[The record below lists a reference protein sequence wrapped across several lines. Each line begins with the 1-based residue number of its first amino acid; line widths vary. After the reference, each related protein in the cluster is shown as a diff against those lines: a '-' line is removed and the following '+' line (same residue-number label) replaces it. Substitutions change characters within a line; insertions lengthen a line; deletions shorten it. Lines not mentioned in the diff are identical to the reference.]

1 MDIRINGYFP
11 FKEVSVGPPDQY
23 LGAKLKKF
31 DLPDGSHTWGIIPP
45 KYVQSAVA
53 NCEKYV
59 EETLGAPYTMY
70 KKAENPFLM
79 DCRPAEDVSPELGP
93 DETTFFMQ
101 LVGILRWMVELGR
114 VDISTEVSML
124 ASYKM

>member
-1 MDIRINGYFP
+1 
-11 FKEVSVGPPDQY
+11 
-23 LGAKLKKF
+23 L
-31 DLPDGSHTWGIIPP
+31 
-45 KYVQSAVA
+45 AVA

-114 VDISTEVSML
+114 VDMSTEVSML
-124 ASYKM
+124 AS